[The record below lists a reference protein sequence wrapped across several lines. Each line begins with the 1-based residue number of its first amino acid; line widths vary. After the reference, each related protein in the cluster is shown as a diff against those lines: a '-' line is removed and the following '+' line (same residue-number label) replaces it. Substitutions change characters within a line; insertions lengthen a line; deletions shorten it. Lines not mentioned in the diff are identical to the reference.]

1 MLGRDNS
8 ENFYLYNMSALI
20 IATRQDANYL
30 SFLNALNA
38 LADQAM
44 VMVARMGVG
53 TTYLTDMISD
63 YKVTIFLDKGRIY
76 TDYKIK
82 IERNG
87 EPIFETKRSFFKTLG
102 SHCQDIMTF
111 IFH

>member
-1 MLGRDNS
+1 
-8 ENFYLYNMSALI
+8 MSALI
-20 IATRQDANYL
+20 RDTRQNANYL
-30 SFLNALNA
+30 SFLYTLYSLTDQA
-38 LADQAM
+38 LAM
-44 VMVARMGVG
+44 VRKMGVG

-76 TDYKIK
+76 TYYKIK

-87 EPIFETKRSFFKTLG
+87 ELIYQTKQSIFKTLG

>member
-20 IATRQDANYL
+20 IATRQSANYS
-30 SFLNALNA
+30 SFYTALNA

-44 VMVARMGVG
+44 AMVARMGVG
-53 TTYLTDMISD
+53 TTYLTDTISD
-63 YKVTIFLDKGRIY
+63 YKITIFLDKGRIY
-76 TDYKIK
+76 TDYEIK
-82 IERNG
+82 IERK
-87 EPIFETKRSFFKTLG
+87 EELIYETKQSFIRTLR